1 MKNSVHGIKME
12 NVRNRIDVK
21 LVSNKKDY
29 LKWTFKP
36 SYMSHKIFDND
47 LVTKRKNKIALLL
60 NKPEYILRCIL
71 ELSKV
76 LMYRFHY
83 NYIKNKCGNNSVV
96 ITLETRLLFTDASSL
111 LYETKSEDAY
121 DNFSNNKEMFDFSNY
136 SAKSRYDN
144 SNKLEVGKMK
154 DETDGVDIFIFGTR

>member
-1 MKNSVHGIKME
+1 M
-12 NVRNRIDVK
+12 
-21 LVSNKKDY
+21 SNKKDY
-29 LKWTFKP
+29 LKWAFKP

-47 LVTKRKNKIALLL
+47 LVTKRKNKITLLL
-60 NKPEYILRCIL
+60 NKPEYILMCIL

-83 NYIKNKCGNNSVV
+83 NYIKNKCDNNSIV
-96 ITLETRLLFTDASSL
+96 ITLVTRLLFTDAYSL

-136 SAKSRYDN
+136 SATVMLQLN
-144 SNKLEVGKMK
+144 
-154 DETDGVDIFIFGTR
+154 TQGVY